1 MQAEVAGR
9 AGEMTPYGIRSVF
22 LVTWSFEESFDNHI
36 FIIWIDSL
44 SWRLR
49 NAHLMRLPHRLSS
62 PDQKQQ
68 HLNMVSLKAVRAANG
83 SRSSTSPTA
92 VFAGSTSGIGLG
104 TIEALLQ
111 HTTAPT
117 ITIIGR
123 SRPKFSP
130 TLSILQ
136 QLNPKATITFIEG
149 QISSL
154 KEVAR
159 ICKLITTSHTS
170 LDYLWLSQGGLANAT
185 GALSAEALNEDLAVN
200 YYSRMLF
207 MHRLLPLLNASS
219 DPRIVSV
226 LSAGQEG
233 ILHTSDLG
241 LQDPKAGYGVFPTMK
256 HNVTLMSLAM
266 RELSVQNPTVSFIHC
281 DPGMVSTAV
290 HGRWIAGWTG
300 PWAVVGW
307 LMNWTLV
314 PVSHWLGSTP
324 EEAGQVGFYE
334 LTNLAFAAQSGTNF
348 FRLSE
353 KAEVLKVNAR
363 LKAYEDDGSGP
374 KVCEHTLQVIE
385 KVLSQ

>member
-1 MQAEVAGR
+1 
-9 AGEMTPYGIRSVF
+9 
-22 LVTWSFEESFDNHI
+22 
-36 FIIWIDSL
+36 
-44 SWRLR
+44 
-49 NAHLMRLPHRLSS
+49 
-62 PDQKQQ
+62 
-68 HLNMVSLKAVRAANG
+68 
-83 SRSSTSPTA
+83 
-92 VFAGSTSGIGLG
+92 
-104 TIEALLQ
+104 
-111 HTTAPT
+111 
-117 ITIIGR
+117 
-123 SRPKFSP
+123 
-130 TLSILQ
+130 
-136 QLNPKATITFIEG
+136 
-149 QISSL
+149 
-154 KEVAR
+154 
-159 ICKLITTSHTS
+159 
-170 LDYLWLSQGGLANAT
+170 
-185 GALSAEALNEDLAVN
+185 
-200 YYSRMLF
+200 

-219 DPRIVSV
+219 DARIVSV

-266 RELSVQNPTVSFIHC
+266 RELSVQNPKVSFIHC

-314 PVSHWLGSTP
+314 PVFHWLGSTP
-324 EEAGQVGFYE
+324 EEAGHVGFYE

-363 LKAYEDDGSGP
+363 LKDYEDDGSGP
-374 KVCEHTLQVIE
+374 KVWEHTLQVIE